1 MASCRWPIY
10 YPAPSAMQSALVQKA
25 QWVVE
30 FEPCG
35 RREIEPLLGWVSS
48 RDPFASIS
56 RLRFPDLQSAVDF
69 AERHGWRCLVRNPL
83 RCIRPKSG
91 DPHDDFS
98 RRRTALNRLS
108 MMAPAAS
115 AARAA

>member
-1 MASCRWPIY
+1 MPRGMDEPLDKPLLPGSEEPADGQLPLAYIY

-83 RCIRPKSG
+83 RCIRPQSYADNFK
-91 DPHDDFS
+91 
-98 RRRTALNRLS
+98 
-108 MMAPAAS
+108 
-115 AARAA
+115 